1 MEVTRI
7 LAEHVVAS
15 RTRTFRPRCGMK
27 LLGLSAR
34 QMTWALGIAAT
45 QAAGVR
51 EMFGSMC
58 KHDARQFVTPAPGRG
73 PGGSAPACEPVLDPG
88 LRQNDVCG
96 RFRIKLL
103 SPDFSQE
110 KYCMKRHAVML
121 TAALISTGTTSA
133 LAQNYPT
140 RPIRLVVASS
150 PGGASDILA
159 RTLAQKMTEDL
170 GQQVVVDNRGG
181 ASGVIGTDIVAKA
194 VPDGYTLLIIQPSLT
209 INPSMIRKLPYDT
222 IKDFTPVSL
231 VVDAAQIM
239 TCNPSVAAKS
249 VKELIALAKA
259 KPGTLNFGSPGVGTS
274 PHLTAELFKL
284 QAGVDMPQVLFKGSG
299 PAFISLISGEVQ
311 VKLSTVISAMP
322 HVKSGKVRALGVT
335 TKKRVAIF
343 PDVPTIAESALPEF
357 DTSQWFGILG
367 PARLP
372 PAIVKRLNTSLSR
385 ATADPQV
392 KERLVGQG
400 VEVVNS
406 TPEEFAAVIKREL
419 TQWAKVIKAA
429 GIQPQ

>member
-1 MEVTRI
+1 MNR
-7 LAEHVVAS
+7 
-15 RTRTFRPRCGMK
+15 RT
-27 LLGLSAR
+27 A
-34 QMTWALGIAAT
+34 
-45 QAAGVR
+45 
-51 EMFGSMC
+51 
-58 KHDARQFVTPAPGRG
+58 
-73 PGGSAPACEPVLDPG
+73 
-88 LRQNDVCG
+88 
-96 RFRIKLL
+96 
-103 SPDFSQE
+103 
-110 KYCMKRHAVML
+110 ML
-121 TAALISTGTTSA
+121 TLALIAITATPA

-209 INPSMIRKLPYDT
+209 INPSMIRKLPYDA

-239 TCNPSVAAKS
+239 SVNPAVPAKS

-299 PAFISLISGEVQ
+299 PAYVSLISGEVQ
-311 VKLSTVISAMP
+311 VAFSTVISAMP
-322 HVKSGKVRALGVT
+322 HIKGGRIRALGVT
-335 TKKRVAIF
+335 TKKRVSIF

-372 PAIVKRLNTSLSR
+372 QGIVKRLHESLAR
-385 ATADPQV
+385 ATASPDV
-392 KERLVGQG
+392 KERLTGQG

-406 TPEEFAAVIKREL
+406 SPDEFAAVIRREL
-419 TQWAKVIKAA
+419 AQWAKVIKAA